1 MVVALDQHDALEK
14 WRGAIG
20 SFCDY
25 LRNGDARSENTVRSY
40 SSDLL
45 LLAAHCVTVGIADPS
60 DLDLRTLRGWLADLS
75 RGGCSQAT
83 IARRSASCKAFTKW
97 QHLVGAAETDPGSRL
112 VAPRV
117 RRKLPKVI
125 TEHEMRDVLE
135 AQQVAAPDESNDARA
150 NRLRDAVIL
159 EVLYAGGLRVSELV
173 GLDVCDVDFERHA
186 VRVLGKGNRQR
197 VVPLGHPAFRAINQW
212 LALGRPEWVTT
223 QSDDALLL
231 GKRGKR
237 LDSRVARSVVTVA
250 TQGVSGMDHLAPHGF
265 RHSAATHVLEG
276 GADLRTVQ
284 ELLGHATLATT
295 QIYTHISTERL
306 RSVYEQAHPRA

>member
-1 MVVALDQHDALEK
+1 MEPDHEDVLSLWNA
-14 WRGAIG
+14 AIE

-25 LRNGDARSENTVRSY
+25 LRHGGARSENTVRSY
-40 SSDLL
+40 SSDLA
-45 LLAAHCVTVGIADPS
+45 LLATYCVAVGTTDPTA
-60 DLDLRTLRGWLADLS
+60 LDLRTLRSWLADLS
-75 RGGCSQAT
+75 RSGCSQAT

-97 QHLVGAAETDPGSRL
+97 QCHVGAAEQDAGRRL

-125 TEHEMRDVLE
+125 TEHEMREVIE
-135 AQQVAAPDESNDARA
+135 SQQLVAADESNDARA
-150 NRLRDAVIL
+150 RRLRDAVIL

-173 GLDVCDVDFERHA
+173 GLDVADIDFERRS
-186 VRVLGKGNRQR
+186 VRVLGKGSRPR
-197 VVPLGHPAFRAINQW
+197 VVPLGQPAFRSIDQW
-212 LALGRPEWVTT
+212 LDLGRPEWVTT
-223 QSDDALLL
+223 QSNDALLL